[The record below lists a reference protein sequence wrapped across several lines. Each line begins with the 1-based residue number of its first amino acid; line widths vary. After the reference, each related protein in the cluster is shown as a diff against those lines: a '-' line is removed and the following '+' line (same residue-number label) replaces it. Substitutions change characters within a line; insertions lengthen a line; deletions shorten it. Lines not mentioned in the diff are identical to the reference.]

1 MSGQHGSRGYLYQGI
16 ASIFNAC
23 AENNW
28 NKISVEYKTSKDK
41 VDIALLSNTNKVL
54 RAIQVK
60 SSVNLF
66 SKENIITWLTDIIND
81 VESEEYQLILIG
93 NCQEKANTLIKS
105 VEKYYSNA
113 LDKESIDC
121 LGDFEKQLN
130 NKNINIILL
139 PFDENQLMGV
149 IRDSLNRYIY
159 FKGYTIDFSALDQIS
174 YALLSLHMFLG
185 TKGNV
190 IDKTIYEK
198 RITEWLISSANGGM
212 KKNKG
217 SSELKIMGYC
227 QAKESLS
234 DIGIAVPLAH
244 SSYLMK
250 YRNKLLYEGE
260 DLIHKIEKIKLPAFE
275 KVADTKPINIEK
287 MQKYIKGDVS
297 KLTPIFDDFP
307 KYEKCE
313 LSEKEKI
320 SIMNGIK
327 QYWDITVAPDFFYVG
342 NLSKSTFTNPLT
354 SQSDYNGTDNERQKN
369 SLLHEFNEKIR
380 ILKTIDY
387 FTKILDNVHLIPL
400 CITNSGDTSDK
411 NISITISIHNHG
423 FHLFSMCSEIVG
435 ENRKILDVLADIL
448 IDKNIVETTLKIMPT
463 ANIGMEPEISTSS
476 VPFIMPNPF
485 GGRRRY
491 VFDDLVFEWELYQAE
506 ENIEGIITYEFSSLR
521 PGETKW
527 LSPYIIIIPEA
538 ETFSLEY
545 TILSESSN
553 NKQSG
558 IIDIN
563 THISLD

>member
-1 MSGQHGSRGYLYQGI
+1 
-16 ASIFNAC
+16 
-23 AENNW
+23 
-28 NKISVEYKTSKDK
+28 
-41 VDIALLSNTNKVL
+41 
-54 RAIQVK
+54 
-60 SSVNLF
+60 
-66 SKENIITWLTDIIND
+66 
-81 VESEEYQLILIG
+81 
-93 NCQEKANTLIKS
+93 
-105 VEKYYSNA
+105 
-113 LDKESIDC
+113 
-121 LGDFEKQLN
+121 
-130 NKNINIILL
+130 
-139 PFDENQLMGV
+139 
-149 IRDSLNRYIY
+149 
-159 FKGYTIDFSALDQIS
+159 
-174 YALLSLHMFLG
+174 
-185 TKGNV
+185 
-190 IDKTIYEK
+190 
-198 RITEWLISSANGGM
+198 
-212 KKNKG
+212 
-217 SSELKIMGYC
+217 
-227 QAKESLS
+227 
-234 DIGIAVPLAH
+234 
-244 SSYLMK
+244 
-250 YRNKLLYEGE
+250 LLYEGE
-260 DLIHKIEKIKLPAFE
+260 DLIRKIEKMKLPAFE
-275 KVADTKPINIEK
+275 KVADTKPMNIEK

-297 KLTPIFDDFP
+297 KLAPIFDDFP

-327 QYWDITVAPDFFYVG
+327 QYWDITIAPDFFYVG

-369 SLLHEFNEKIR
+369 SLIHEFNEKIR

-400 CITNSGDTSDK
+400 CVTNSGDTPDK

-485 GGRRRY
+485 GGRKRY